1 MAVTATGTNSAG
13 SKPRFIAQ
21 WMVVLITM
29 AISYIAIS
37 RLIAAGPNIPAPARD
52 ASADEV
58 ATHCNQ
64 FIALAQ
70 AKYADDWKFHL
81 DPGDTVC
88 ALQIQTE
95 WERQSAE
102 RKPREREASRPTFV
116 EDRTAAEPVSE
127 APIDGNAARARNP
140 ETFCLN
146 MMSLARTKYGAGWKG
161 RLKPEDIAG
170 CEDAVTRAPD

>member
-13 SKPRFIAQ
+13 STSRFIAQ
-21 WMVVLITM
+21 WMVVLIAM
-29 AISYIAIS
+29 AISYVAIS
-37 RLIAAGPNIPAPARD
+37 RLIAAGPDIPAHARD

-70 AKYADDWKFHL
+70 AKYADDWKVHL

-88 ALQIQTE
+88 ALQIQAE

-102 RKPREREASRPTFV
+102 RKPREPEASRPTYV
-116 EDRTAAEPVSE
+116 EDRSAAEPVSE
-127 APIDGNAARARNP
+127 GPINGNAARARNP
-140 ETFCLN
+140 ETYCLN
-146 MMSLARTKYGAGWKG
+146 MMSLARTKHGNAWKG
-161 RLKPEDIAG
+161 RLSPEDIAG

>member
-13 SKPRFIAQ
+13 SKSRFIAQ

-37 RLIAAGPNIPAPARD
+37 RLIAAGPNIPAHARD

-70 AKYADDWKFHL
+70 AKYADDWKVHL

-88 ALQIQTE
+88 ALQIQAE
-95 WERQSAE
+95 WERQTAG
-102 RKPREREASRPTFV
+102 RKPRVSEASRPTFV
-116 EDRTAAEPVSE
+116 EDSTVARPVSE
-127 APIDGNAARARNP
+127 EPIDGNASRARNP

-146 MMSLARTKYGAGWKG
+146 MMSLARTKHGAAWKG
-161 RLKPEDIAG
+161 RLSPEDIAG